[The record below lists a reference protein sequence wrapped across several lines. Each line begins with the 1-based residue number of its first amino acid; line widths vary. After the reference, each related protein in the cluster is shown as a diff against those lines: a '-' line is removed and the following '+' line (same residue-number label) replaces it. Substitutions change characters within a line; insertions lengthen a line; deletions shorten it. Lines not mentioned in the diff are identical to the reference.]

1 MREGGGRERER
12 ARYEYSGAWNTAARG
27 TRLSF
32 YQYQQRATRHRGEPG
47 PGIYMGGDGA

>member
-1 MREGGGRERER
+1 MRGKGERER
-12 ARYEYSGAWNTAARG
+12 VHEYRATHTAAHG

-47 PGIYMGGDGA
+47 SGIYMGGDGA